1 MLQAAVQGGHELE
14 KRVAD
19 PVLWMSEAQDTIIET
34 EDEVPVWIGISSSKK
49 VYSERVVQNRRSFE
63 EARKKRRK
71 QQELPAPESSP
82 APAHQPAD
90 VNKAE
95 TLEEDQFGLFQLRG
109 EEKADETRKR
119 VTWVNRPCINNYFK
133 EDIEPAGF
141 LLPEVLVVAGVHCRL
156 ASISSDGK
164 WMRDEVFD
172 YQGKQFEHK
181 QGTPVGNALAAWRIL
196 RGKRPDL
203 FEQVHVYAQPAAF
216 RDEVFK
222 HVIYLLNYQ
231 YFVVM
236 KS

>member
-1 MLQAAVQGGHELE
+1 ME

-109 EEKADETRKR
+109 EEKADETRKESLGS
-119 VTWVNRPCINNYFK
+119 TG
-133 EDIEPAGF
+133 PAS
-141 LLPEVLVVAGVHCRL
+141 RIISRKTSSQQ
-156 ASISSDGK
+156 ASCCQKSWWLQEFTAEWPPS
-164 WMRDEVFD
+164 
-172 YQGKQFEHK
+172 
-181 QGTPVGNALAAWRIL
+181 ALMES
-196 RGKRPDL
+196 G
-203 FEQVHVYAQPAAF
+203 
-216 RDEVFK
+216 
-222 HVIYLLNYQ
+222 
-231 YFVVM
+231 
-236 KS
+236 